1 MLTDYK
7 NSFADSLIHRFAINS
22 YLYISPHLRYVAT
35 YYLVKYECQ
44 EMSGMGM
51 SGKWR
56 QSEICIVINDKS
68 QGSIAKHLSWDGLF
82 HCK

>member
-7 NSFADSLIHRFAINS
+7 NSFADSLVDRFAINS

-44 EMSGMGM
+44 ENGGNL
-51 SGKWR
+51 KY
-56 QSEICIVINDKS
+56 V
-68 QGSIAKHLSWDGLF
+68 L
-82 HCK
+82 